1 MMTFRSGEKSRVG
14 LDVLEDIWQCVE
26 TFIKGYAKYDK
37 DRSGTLDPFELKA
50 ALEESGFKISYKT
63 FQTLQKQFGA
73 EEGNMEFRQFV
84 LCFILLAKL
93 QAVQELKSDT
103 GMFEDFSLKDWLQ
116 EQLDAVSS

>member
-26 TFIKGYAKYDK
+26 TFIKGYTKFDK

-63 FQTLQKQFGA
+63 FKTLQKQFGA